1 MAESRKPIEMTSLD
15 MGVEKAKQEK
25 ASEDQDEDPVSCIS
39 SNGVKTEQL
48 PAREIMGNE
57 KVEKVELEKKKQKKT
72 SVEDLAKHGESE
84 QPMPYTS
91 FEEVKAELPP
101 ASECSPTSGATPNLD
116 MTYLDMGERK
126 VEKTKQVK
134 SSEDAD
140 EYEETEKPMPCR
152 PTSSDTL
159 NAEWLPTPES
169 SPTSTATSN
178 KEMTYIHK
186 VEEKVL
192 EIRDNVKKENLSDE
206 GPNESRQ
213 EEPMLFTSAKSEAEN
228 FPAQKSICATAAAK
242 SIGIEMTYLHKK
254 DEEKIDNYQVLTID
268 DEVNRNENVNQHEE
282 LPTPCISSTGVIKAP
297 PDQECSSASGASA
310 TSENLIDTD
319 EYDEVIAESENPSDA
334 SKGGYEEPL
343 VVNSE
348 RLSVPPPGGYEEPDV
363 VNSERPPVTPPGGYE
378 EPDVVNSERPP
389 VTPPGGYEEP
399 HVVNSER
406 PPVPTPGGYEEPDVV
421 NSERPPVTSP
431 GGYEEPVVVNSER
444 PPVTPP
450 GGYEEPDVVNSERPP
465 VPTPGGYEEPDVVN
479 SERPPVTSPG
489 GYEEPVVV
497 NSERPPVTPPGG
509 YEEPHVV
516 NSERP
521 PVTPPGGYEEPLV
534 MNSERPPVPLPCGY
548 KEPDVVNSERLS
560 VPPPGAY
567 ENPDLFDSERFTV
580 PGRSCS
586 PGVASSDMSSIYQ
599 ELQ

>member
-1 MAESRKPIEMTSLD
+1 MAESRKSIEMTSLD
-15 MGVEKAKQEK
+15 MGDEKAEGAKQEK
-25 ASEDQDEDPVSCIS
+25 TSEDPVPCIS

-48 PAREIMGNE
+48 PAREISPTSGITPNIEMTCLYMGNE
-57 KVEKVELEKKKQKKT
+57 KVEKVEVEKKKQKKT
-72 SVEDLAKHGESE
+72 SVEALAKYEESE

-101 ASECSPTSGATPNLD
+101 ASECSPTSGVSPNLD
-116 MTYLDMGERK
+116 MTYLDVGERK
-126 VEKTKQVK
+126 VEKTKQEK

-186 VEEKVL
+186 VEENVL
-192 EIRDNVKKENLSDE
+192 EIRDNVTAKKENLSDE
-206 GPNESRQ
+206 GPNERRQ
-213 EEPMLFTSAKSEAEN
+213 EEPMLFTSAKFEAEN
-228 FPAQKSICATAAAK
+228 SPAQESICATAAAK

-282 LPTPCISSTGVIKAP
+282 LPTPCISSKGVIKAL

-319 EYDEVIAESENPSDA
+319 EYDEVITESENPSDA

-348 RLSVPPPGGYEEPDV
+348 RPPVTPLGGYEEPDV

-378 EPDVVNSERPP
+378 EPDVVNSEWPP

-399 HVVNSER
+399 EVVNSEL
-406 PPVPTPGGYEEPDVV
+406 PPVPPPGCYEEPD
-421 NSERPPVTSP
+421 
-431 GGYEEPVVVNSER
+431 VVNSER

-450 GGYEEPDVVNSERPP
+450 GGYEEPDVVNSEWPP
-465 VPTPGGYEEPDVVN
+465 VTPPGGYEEPDVVN
-479 SERPPVTSPG
+479 SEW
-489 GYEEPVVV
+489 
-497 NSERPPVTPPGG
+497 
-509 YEEPHVV
+509 
-516 NSERP
+516 P

-534 MNSERPPVPLPCGY
+534 MNSEPPPVPLPCGY

-580 PGRSCS
+580 PGRSRS
-586 PGVASSDMSSIYQ
+586 PGVASSDTSSVYE

>member
-1 MAESRKPIEMTSLD
+1 MAESRKSIEMTSLD
-15 MGVEKAKQEK
+15 MGDEKAKGAKQEK
-25 ASEDQDEDPVSCIS
+25 ASEDQDENPVSCIS
-39 SNGVKTEQL
+39 SNGVKTEKL
-48 PAREIMGNE
+48 PAREISPNSGITPNIEMTCLYMGNE
-57 KVEKVELEKKKQKKT
+57 KVEKVDVEKKKPRKT
-72 SVEDLAKHGESE
+72 SVEDLAKYEESE
-84 QPMPYTS
+84 QPMPCTS
-91 FEEVKAELPP
+91 FEEVQAELPP
-101 ASECSPTSGATPNLD
+101 ASECSPTSGGTPNLD

-126 VEKTKQVK
+126 VEKTKQEK

-159 NAEWLPTPES
+159 NAEWLPTLES

-192 EIRDNVKKENLSDE
+192 EILDNVTAKKENLSDE
-206 GPNESRQ
+206 GPDESRQ
-213 EEPMLFTSAKSEAEN
+213 EEPMLFTSVKFEAEPS
-228 FPAQKSICATAAAK
+228 PAEKSISASAVAK
-242 SIGIEMTYLHKK
+242 NISIEMTYLHKK
-254 DEEKIDNYQVLTID
+254 DEENVDNYQVLTID
-268 DEVNRNENVNQHEE
+268 DEVKRKENVSQHEA
-282 LPTPCISSTGVIKAP
+282 LPTPCISSTAVIKA

-310 TSENLIDTD
+310 TSENLMNTD
-319 EYDEVIAESENPSDA
+319 EFDEVITENENPSDA

-348 RLSVPPPGGYEEPDV
+348 RLSVPPPGGYEEPDVVNSERPPVPPPGGYEEPVVVNSERPPVTPPGGYEEPDV

-399 HVVNSER
+399 LVMNSER
-406 PPVPTPGGYEEPDVV
+406 PPVPLPCGYKEPD
-421 NSERPPVTSP
+421 
-431 GGYEEPVVVNSER
+431 
-444 PPVTPP
+444 
-450 GGYEEPDVVNSERPP
+450 
-465 VPTPGGYEEPDVVN
+465 
-479 SERPPVTSPG
+479 
-489 GYEEPVVV
+489 
-497 NSERPPVTPPGG
+497 
-509 YEEPHVV
+509 VV

-567 ENPDLFDSERFTV
+567 ENPDLFDSEQFTV

-586 PGVASSDMSSIYQ
+586 PGVASSDTSSIYE

>member
-1 MAESRKPIEMTSLD
+1 MAESRKSIEMTSLD
-15 MGVEKAKQEK
+15 MGDEKAEGAKQEK
-25 ASEDQDEDPVSCIS
+25 TSEDPVPCIS

-48 PAREIMGNE
+48 PAREISPTSGITPSIEMTCLYMGNE
-57 KVEKVELEKKKQKKT
+57 KVEKVEVEKKKQKKT
-72 SVEDLAKHGESE
+72 SVEALAKYEESE

-91 FEEVKAELPP
+91 FEEVKAEFPP
-101 ASECSPTSGATPNLD
+101 ASECSPTSGVSPNLD
-116 MTYLDMGERK
+116 MTYLDVGERK
-126 VEKTKQVK
+126 VEKTKQEK

-140 EYEETEKPMPCR
+140 EYEEPEKPMPFR

-169 SPTSTATSN
+169 SPTSTTCTTSN

-186 VEEKVL
+186 VEEKVRKYL
-192 EIRDNVKKENLSDE
+192 EILDNVMAKKENLSDE

-213 EEPMLFTSAKSEAEN
+213 EEPMLFTSVKFEAEPS
-228 FPAQKSICATAAAK
+228 PADKSISASAVAQ
-242 SIGIEMTYLHKK
+242 SISIEMAYLHKK
-254 DEEKIDNYQVLTID
+254 DEEKVDNDQFLTID
-268 DEVNRNENVNQHEE
+268 DEVKRKENVIQHEA

-310 TSENLIDTD
+310 TSENLMNTD
-319 EYDEVIAESENPSDA
+319 EFDEVITENENLSDV
-334 SKGGYEEPL
+334 SPGGYEEPV

-348 RLSVPPPGGYEEPDV
+348 RPPVPPPCGYEEHDVVNSERPPVTPPGGYEEPVVVNSERPPVTPPGGYEEPDVVNSERPPVTPPVGYEEPVVVNSDRPPVTPPGGYEEPVVVNSERPPVTPPGGYEEPDV

-399 HVVNSER
+399 
-406 PPVPTPGGYEEPDVV
+406 G
-421 NSERPPVTSP
+421 
-431 GGYEEPVVVNSER
+431 VVNSER

-465 VPTPGGYEEPDVVN
+465 V
-479 SERPPVTSPG
+479 
-489 GYEEPVVV
+489 
-497 NSERPPVTPPGG
+497 TPPGG
-509 YEEPHVV
+509 YEEPGVV

-534 MNSERPPVPLPCGY
+534 MNSE
-548 KEPDVVNSERLS
+548 
-560 VPPPGAY
+560 
-567 ENPDLFDSERFTV
+567 
-580 PGRSCS
+580 
-586 PGVASSDMSSIYQ
+586 
-599 ELQ
+599 